1 MPNYLLP
8 TIFQTKST
16 TISTVSILLQNFM
29 KKNLRQV
36 STTPTQDQWPYFLI
50 GFSSLKIRRTLTD
63 RSQKILL
70 SSGHLLMGMN
80 DHEWEQAP
88 SVNVCSCQQLKRA
101 QKIDQFSIV
110 LAKMWMSANTC
121 CQRRLPPFV
130 KRFMCIT
137 TEYRRHH
144 RHQSITFTFWSAI
157 L

>member
-1 MPNYLLP
+1 M
-8 TIFQTKST
+8 
-16 TISTVSILLQNFM
+16 LQNFM
-29 KKNLRQV
+29 KKKNLRQV
-36 STTPTQDQWPYFLI
+36 STTPTQQSDMTSDQWPYFLI

-137 TEYRRHH
+137 TDV
-144 RHQSITFTFWSAI
+144 ITDINPLLLLFDQRCLYNTVTPC
-157 L
+157 

>member
-1 MPNYLLP
+1 MPNYIITYVLP
-8 TIFQTKST
+8 TIFQTKSA

-36 STTPTQDQWPYFLI
+36 STTPTQQSDMTSDQWPYFLI

-110 LAKMWMSANTC
+110 LAKMSVLTLVANAAV
-121 CQRRLPPFV
+121 RWIAV
-130 KRFMCIT
+130 
-137 TEYRRHH
+137 
-144 RHQSITFTFWSAI
+144 TFCEKI
-157 L
+157 HV